1 MTKTVETKQKTKK
14 LFLIWAEEGGVGKS
28 DTANKIAY
36 AFESNGYSVAK
47 FDADAGNK
55 TFYNVYSNQKDDN
68 PVSGCQLFNIET
80 NKEAI
85 FDTTTIGA
93 DIVVIDLPARAL
105 DLIQSIFG
113 DIEEFYKGFAMLG
126 YELNII
132 TPIVEDKS
140 IKTSLTKFID
150 STNGIVL
157 DEKINLIA
165 LVNTGF
171 MKYNKTLD
179 SVLPSYNAFVEESDI
194 KNKPNFNYI
203 EVELK
208 TPYDAKGLISEL
220 VKTRKYKDVF
230 TSNQQGFL
238 KVLLVNIE
246 SDIKRLYQAVK

>member
-55 TFYNVYSNQKDDN
+55 TFFNIYSTKDNNDPIN
-68 PVSGCQLFNIET
+68 GCQLFDIET

-85 FDTTTIGA
+85 FDTTNTGA
-93 DIVVIDLPARAL
+93 DIIVIDLPARAL

-132 TPIVEDKS
+132 TPVVEDKS
-140 IKTSLTKFID
+140 INTSLTKFINSMRGFD
-150 STNGIVL
+150 LES
-157 DEKINLIA
+157 KINLIA

-171 MKYNKTLD
+171 MKYNKTID
-179 SVLPSYNAFVEESDI
+179 TVLPSYNDFVERSGI
-194 KNKPNFNYI
+194 KDKSNFNYI

-220 VKTRKYKDVF
+220 VKNMKYKDVF
-230 TSNQQGFL
+230 SSNQQGFL

-246 SDIKRLYQAVK
+246 SDIKRLYQAIK